1 MLEKYNIVPGYIF
14 MIRKQQAVQQARVNH
29 RLSIQKGL
37 QHRLEVARASNNEAL
52 VRQLEAEI
60 KYFTA

>member
-1 MLEKYNIVPGYIF
+1 MLEKYNIVLGYIF

-29 RLSIQKGL
+29 RQSIQKGL
-37 QHRLEVARASNNEAL
+37 QHRLEVARASKNEAL

-60 KYFTA
+60 KYFSA